1 MSDHINELFD
11 KDGNLIGALLTAEA
25 WNAVRDQVMTA
36 LGIQETPAVEEKP
49 EPTADWD
56 LLTQYWDFPYPV
68 DMDVACE
75 NCGNKTENWSEDDP
89 RRFRLTSANLAGLV
103 AFKCMDCQAKVVKK
117 HFKDEIVTE
126 CTPYLEEKITSKEG
140 RY

>member
-1 MSDHINELFD
+1 MSDQINELFD

-25 WNAVRDQVMTA
+25 WSSVRDQVMNA
-36 LGIQETPAVEEKP
+36 LGVRETPTVEEKP
-49 EPTADWD
+49 EPLADWEM
-56 LLTQYWDFPYPV
+56 LTQYWDFPYPV

-75 NCGNKTENWSEDDP
+75 HCGSKTENWSEDEP
-89 RRFRLTSANLAGLV
+89 RLFRLSSANLAGLV
-103 AFKCMDCQAKVVKK
+103 AFKCMNCRAKVVKK